1 MADSETN
8 RLGKHADI
16 DDLRV
21 LAAQHERDIATL
33 TKDVEDMVHG
43 LDGFRRDVE
52 MRFNQIGERIQPKF
66 GLMAQWTA
74 VALVI
79 VFGVSTPIAYHFNDK
94 IQSQEQQMQRSVEVA
109 RENERQRELA
119 NTTNLNQLDERLQRE
134 FLLAQQ
140 TTREAADSLQE
151 QMDRRLGV
159 IEANHIRETDRF
171 MQELQQR
178 QMNDSTRSD
187 RP

>member
-1 MADSETN
+1 MSDSETN
-8 RLGKHADI
+8 RVSKHADI

-33 TKDVEDMVHG
+33 VKNVETLVHG
-43 LDGFRRDVE
+43 LGEFRHDVE
-52 MRFNQIGERIQPKF
+52 FRFSQFGERIQPKF
-66 GLMAQWTA
+66 VLMSQWSA

-79 VFGVSTPIAYHFNDK
+79 VFGVSTPIAFHFNDK

-109 RENERQRELA
+109 RDNERQRELA
-119 NTTNLNQLDERLQRE
+119 NSTSINQLDERLQRE

-140 TTREAADSLQE
+140 TTRETADALQE

-159 IEANHIRETDRF
+159 IEANHVRELDRD

-178 QMNDSTRSD
+178 RMNDSTRSD